1 MNEILEELNR
11 TINIAKRNPFY
22 DEIQQ
27 VSSISEFEEL
37 PTLEKEELLK
47 LKPEDFVRGYEGH
60 LYEYHETSGTEET
73 PLATWFTK
81 ADFMGYVEQIL
92 ESPINFNEND
102 RILIRFP
109 SALSV
114 PAHTFTEVVHRR
126 NGCVLHAGRSD
137 RNCGYKRAITLLL
150 KFKATI
156 LAGNVMEIFL
166 LGYVA
171 KKMGYD
177 TKKDFSLRA
186 ICTAGEVLSEA
197 RRRRLEVLWGVPIYN
212 FYGTTELGNLA
223 VSDNDINLKVSDKN
237 FYLEV
242 LDEKNKR
249 PVGFSKKGIL
259 HVTTL
264 RKECFPLIRYNTKD
278 IVSLWKKDGQ
288 MYIKHFGRQSDVVKI
303 HNKVITMYD
312 LQDIFLSLPT
322 DVVGD
327 FWKIMKHKNFIEII
341 AESPMYWKQ
350 NSIGI
355 NVDFPY
361 KLTLVPEG
369 RIVNIEGLMKE
380 ESYEKPTYYLK

>member
-1 MNEILEELNR
+1 
-11 TINIAKRNPFY
+11 
-22 DEIQQ
+22 
-27 VSSISEFEEL
+27 
-37 PTLEKEELLK
+37 
-47 LKPEDFVRGYEGH
+47 
-60 LYEYHETSGTEET
+60 
-73 PLATWFTK
+73 
-81 ADFMGYVEQIL
+81 
-92 ESPINFNEND
+92 
-102 RILIRFP
+102 
-109 SALSV
+109 
-114 PAHTFTEVVHRR
+114 
-126 NGCVLHAGRSD
+126 
-137 RNCGYKRAITLLL
+137 
-150 KFKATI
+150 
-156 LAGNVMEIFL
+156 
-166 LGYVA
+166 
-171 KKMGYD
+171 MGYD

-278 IVSLWKKDGQ
+278 IVSLWKKDGH

-350 NSIGI
+350 NSIS
-355 NVDFPY
+355 
-361 KLTLVPEG
+361 
-369 RIVNIEGLMKE
+369 R
-380 ESYEKPTYYLK
+380 